1 MTTDRTLG
9 RIGLAMRAGKIV
21 TGEDGVLEAIRTGT
35 ACLVVMSAD
44 ASARTRKV
52 IEDKCRSGAV
62 PLLTGYSRY
71 ELGAAVGKPERV
83 LLAVTD
89 RGLADLIRGGW
100 IEPTEVEDIEQTGHE
115 GNQG

>member
-21 TGEDGVLEAIRTGT
+21 TGEDGVLEAIRAGT
-35 ACLVVMSAD
+35 ACLVVIAAD

-52 IEDKCRSGAV
+52 VEDKCRSRAV

-100 IEPTEVEDIEQTGHE
+100 TEPTEVENIEQTGNE
-115 GNQG
+115 GNER